1 MSLRSQ
7 EMSER
12 IKDAIRHYHK
22 QLDVAETGTVMTV
35 GDGIALVH
43 GLRNAM
49 SSELLLFP
57 NDVYGMVMN
66 LEEEQVGVVLLG
78 DDSKIKEGDVVRR
91 TGKIVEVPVGD
102 MMLGRVIDALGNA
115 IDGGRPVGRFKHD
128 AALLTVCHHQI
139 HPGFVVRAQEE
150 EFRAGRDCLHRFLG
164 QERHIQR
171 DRGGDGEILPAQL
184 IVFRQGG

>member
-78 DDSKIKEGDVVRR
+78 DDSKIKEGDVV
-91 TGKIVEVPVGD
+91 TGYKAELYLYD
-102 MMLGRVIDALGNA
+102 YKL
-115 IDGGRPVGRFKHD
+115 DGAKLILNDIKKETTSPSLISD
-128 AALLTVCHHQI
+128 TVVTSS
-139 HPGFVVRAQEE
+139 PNTLFS
-150 EFRAGRDCLHRFLG
+150 L
-164 QERHIQR
+164 
-171 DRGGDGEILPAQL
+171 
-184 IVFRQGG
+184 